1 MKGAVQGHT
10 HKSALSLEFPLA
22 RDRFLRGLGR
32 LGQ

>member
-10 HKSALSLEFPLA
+10 HHSALSLEFPPA
-22 RDRFLRGLGR
+22 RDSFSLGLGR